1 MIREICTSRYIYVV
15 VKQNRKIHVYNREL
29 GTRTNL
35 RLPGP
40 IFGCI
45 AGNHDPVFVTKTL
58 QTSYSVVQTN
68 RPDKTG
74 SVICARSLHLLSPT
88 IYGNRLLGLG
98 LGLGLSKGCG
108 ARKTKKKAISMYFVL
123 DREFISKTKLRGVV
137 YRLPGPIQSCP
148 ARHTKPGRAS
158 VRSYRC

>member
-1 MIREICTSRYIYVV
+1 MN
-15 VKQNRKIHVYNREL
+15 QVYNREL

-45 AGNHDPVFVTKTL
+45 TGNHDPVFVTKTL
-58 QTSYSVVQTN
+58 QTSYSVIQTNIQTN
-68 RPDKTG
+68 RPDIAG

-123 DREFISKTKLRGVV
+123 DREFISETKLRGFV